1 MMVFRK
7 NLPDSVVGLLGGQKD
22 AEKSMT
28 EQASGGSQSVPS
40 QSMSGSP
47 RRSRLADSVV
57 FGVLGAMFAT
67 WAVRIPAV
75 SNSLALSEGDI
86 GIALLG
92 LASGS
97 VIGLVTSGIL
107 VSRYGGQRVIRVGL
121 GVYSLALLCIAF
133 ATGLATLVG
142 VVLVFG
148 FGKGLVDVA
157 ANAQGVRIERA
168 YSGQIMGSFHALF
181 SGGGLVGAGLGA
193 VATSAGLSVQTHF
206 ALVGITLL
214 IAGFVASR
222 WLLPKNPTTNAGPAV
237 TLPSRKLVGFCVISF
252 CALFIEGVGN
262 DWSAVFLETSA
273 GASATVAALGFAA
286 FSCTMMLGRFLADRA
301 VEWAGPK
308 QFLRLTAV
316 VAAIGVGL
324 TLLAQPIL
332 TLIGFGV
339 LGLGLAGIMP
349 VALSVAGTHDP
360 DTPTEQA
367 IAAVSTAGYAGF
379 AVGPVVI
386 GLIAEATS
394 LRVAF
399 VPALGLTALVVVCAG
414 FLPTAIRAASNS
426 ETPA

>member
-7 NLPDSVVGLLGGQKD
+7 YLPDSVVGLLGGQKD

-28 EQASGGSQSVPS
+28 EQASGGTQSVPS
-40 QSMSGSP
+40 QSISGSP
-47 RRSRLADSVV
+47 RRSRLADSIV
-57 FGVLGAMFAT
+57 FAVLGAVFAT

-75 SNSLALSEGDI
+75 SSSLALSEGDI

-97 VIGLVTSGIL
+97 VLGLVTSGIL
-107 VSRYGGQRVIRVGL
+107 VSRYGGRRVIRVGL

-157 ANAQGVRIERA
+157 ANAQGVRIERV

-181 SGGGLVGAGLGA
+181 SGGGLAGAGLGA
-193 VATSAGLSVQTHF
+193 VATSVGLSVQTHF
-206 ALVGITLL
+206 AVVGVTLL
-214 IAGFVASR
+214 ATGLVASR
-222 WLLPKNPTTNAGPAV
+222 WLLPKDSTTNAGPAV
-237 TLPSRKLVGFCVISF
+237 TLPSRKLVGFCVIGF

-262 DWSAVFLETSA
+262 DWSAVFLASA

-308 QFLRLTAV
+308 QFLRITAV
-316 VAAIGVGL
+316 VAAVGVGL
-324 TLLAQPIL
+324 TLLAQPVL
-332 TLIGFGV
+332 TLFGFGV

-349 VALSVAGTHDP
+349 VALSIAGTHDP

-386 GLIAEATS
+386 GFIAEATS
-394 LRVAF
+394 LRIAF

-414 FLPTAIRAASNS
+414 ILPTGIRTASDS